1 MGNSSAPGWSARWWD
16 VTIWGTI
23 LLTVLIHAVLHGWTD
38 EHTVAAVAMGAWVAL
53 NFVWIHRNRSR
64 RQRAA
69 AESMPPTAT
78 DQQATTSSTA
88 GVHGRR
94 RAVPLRWIALVF
106 LAAMVV
112 FILRTDNLMAPT
124 TALGVWI
131 AIAWIERLERKDPLE
146 RRPPDPS
153 LHDSTRRN

>member
-1 MGNSSAPGWSARWWD
+1 MGQSSASGWSTRWWD

-53 NFVWIHRNRSR
+53 NLIWIHRNRSR

-69 AESMPPTAT
+69 AESTSPTAT
-78 DQQATTSSTA
+78 DQQATTSSTT
-88 GVHGRR
+88 GVHGRQ
-94 RAVPLRWIALVF
+94 RAVPRGWIALVF

-131 AIAWIERLERKDPLE
+131 AFAWIERLQRRDPLE

-153 LHDSTRRN
+153 LHDATRRN

>member
-1 MGNSSAPGWSARWWD
+1 MGESSASERSTRWWD
-16 VTIWGTI
+16 VTIWGSI

-53 NFVWIHRNRSR
+53 NLFWIRRGHSR
-64 RQRAA
+64 RQRSA
-69 AESMPPTAT
+69 AESTSPTAT
-78 DQQATTSSTA
+78 DHQATPSGTA

-94 RAVPLRWIALVF
+94 RAVPLRWISLVV
-106 LAAMVV
+106 LAVMVV

-131 AIAWIERLERKDPLE
+131 AFAWIERRDRKDPIE
-146 RRPPDPS
+146 RQPPDPS

>member
-1 MGNSSAPGWSARWWD
+1 M
-16 VTIWGTI
+16 IWGTI
-23 LLTVLIHAVLHGWTD
+23 LLAVLIHAVLHGWTD

-53 NFVWIHRNRSR
+53 NLIWIHHNRSR

-69 AESMPPTAT
+69 AESMSVAAT

-88 GVHGRR
+88 GVHRRR
-94 RAVPLRWIALVF
+94 RAVTLRWMALVL

-124 TALGVWI
+124 AALGVWI
-131 AIAWIERLERKDPLE
+131 AFAWIERLDRKDPVE

>member
-1 MGNSSAPGWSARWWD
+1 MGESSASGWSTRWWD

-53 NFVWIHRNRSR
+53 NLFWIHRHHSR
-64 RQRAA
+64 RHRAA
-69 AESMPPTAT
+69 AESMSPTAT

-88 GVHGRR
+88 GVHDRR
-94 RAVPLRWIALVF
+94 RTVRLRGIALV
-106 LAAMVV
+106 LLVVMVV
-112 FILRTDNLMAPT
+112 FILSTDNLMAPT

-131 AIAWIERLERKDPLE
+131 ASAWIERQQRKDPIQ

-153 LHDSTRRN
+153 LHDATRRN

>member
-1 MGNSSAPGWSARWWD
+1 VGESSAPGWSTRWWD
-16 VTIWGTI
+16 VTVWGTI

-53 NFVWIHRNRSR
+53 NLIWIHRHRSR
-64 RQRAA
+64 RQRVA
-69 AESMPPTAT
+69 AESPSPTAT
-78 DQQATTSSTA
+78 DRQGTTSGTA

-94 RAVPLRWIALVF
+94 RTVPLRWIALVL

-131 AIAWIERLERKDPLE
+131 AIAWIERLERKDPIQ

-153 LHDSTRRN
+153 LHDATRRN